1 MQDTRLIRYNS
12 NMANAFQIYNRNAE
26 SYIDKYESIPFEQ
39 VHSDWISLVPTNQ
52 SLILDIGA
60 GSGRDAAW
68 FAEKGHEVVA
78 VEPAEG
84 MLTKARILHPNPN
97 IVWLKDSLPDLK
109 EAQRLDLKYNLVL
122 LSAVWQHIPPLQRE
136 RSFRKLVDLLK
147 PGGKIVLTLRQGPS
161 YDSREFYSV
170 SRDEILYLAN
180 MHGLIIQLNADC
192 KDSFQ
197 RNDVKWNT
205 IVVTLPDDGTG
216 ALPLLRHII
225 INDAKSSTY
234 KLALLRTIARVA
246 DGAHGMV
253 IKKDDEYVHLP
264 FGIVSLYWLKM
275 YKKLIME
282 FNYPQ
287 HPAKTKLGFDKTS
300 FRMLSTI
307 SDFDLRIGARFTGDN
322 AKHIQDALRIIQDT
336 IQKMPAFFTKYPKS
350 DEPVF
355 KYITQRVEFAEIIN
369 LDFEFLSKYG
379 TFKVPINIWDAMS
392 RYTCWIEP
400 SIVNNWCA
408 LMASYDRK
416 NNTARTYDNY
426 AKSLMWLEEQR
437 STLEVRKIV
446 DDAIR
451 HGKTIR
457 CAWSQ
462 RPLTMDYAI
471 DHCFPFS
478 YWPNNDLWNLLP
490 SDQKINN
497 KKLNRLP
504 TARLLEDVKEVIFEW
519 WTIAYNSPYYQ
530 QRLINEATAAL
541 PTVRTAISDDIH
553 SNIFS
558 GMQYQR
564 MRLKTDQQI
573 KDWDG

>member
-1 MQDTRLIRYNS
+1 
-12 NMANAFQIYNRNAE
+12 MANAFQIYNRNAE

-39 VHSDWISLVPTNQ
+39 VHGDWISLVPTSQ

-60 GSGRDAAW
+60 GSGRDVAW
-68 FAEKGHEVVA
+68 FAERGHEVVA

-84 MLTKARILHPNPN
+84 MLAKAKMLHPNPN
-97 IVWLKDSLPDLK
+97 IMWLIDSLPDLK
-109 EAQRLDLKYNLVL
+109 ELQRLDLKYNLVL
-122 LSAVWQHIPPLQRE
+122 LSAVWQHIHPLRRE

-147 PGGKIVLTLRQGPS
+147 PGGKIVITLRHGPS
-161 YDSREFYSV
+161 PDAREFYSV
-170 SRDEILYLAN
+170 SNEEIVYLAN
-180 MHGLIIQLNADC
+180 KHGLLIRLNRDSADSL
-192 KDSFQ
+192 D
-197 RNDVKWNT
+197 RNEISWST
-205 IVVTLPDDGTG
+205 IVLSLPEDGTG

-225 INDAKSSTY
+225 INDVKSSTY
-234 KLALLRTIARVA
+234 KLALLRTLARVA
-246 DGAHGMV
+246 DGANGMV

-275 YKKLIME
+275 YKKLVME

-287 HPAKTKLGFDKTS
+287 HPANNKLGFDKIS

-322 AKHIQDALRIIQDT
+322 AKYIQDSLRIIQDT
-336 IQKMPAFFTKYPKS
+336 IQRMPAFYTKYPNS

-355 KYITQRVEFAEIIN
+355 KCITNRVKLADTIN
-369 LDFEFLSKYG
+369 LDFDFLTKYG
-379 TFKVPINIWDAMS
+379 TFKVPLNIWDAMS

-400 SIVNNWCA
+400 SIINNWCE
-408 LMASYDRK
+408 LMAAYDRK
-416 NNTARTYDNY
+416 NNTTRTYDDY
-426 AKSLMWLEEQR
+426 AKSLQWLEEQR

-446 DDAIR
+446 DDALNN
-451 HGKTIR
+451 GKTIR

-462 RPLTMDYAI
+462 RPLTRDYAI

-504 TARLLEDVKEVIFEW
+504 TARLLEDVREVIFEW
-519 WTIAYNSPYYQ
+519 WTTAYNSPYYQ
-530 QRLINEATAAL
+530 KRFINEATAAL
-541 PTVRTAISDDIH
+541 PTVRTSISEDIH